1 MAPTTE
7 TISGKHQVADVV
19 MEPAAGAA
27 SAPRFAPV
35 SASYGRYALGLL
47 VAIYTVNFLDR
58 QIITTIGESIKNDLH
73 LTDTQMGALG
83 GIFFAAVYTILGI
96 PIARVADKSNRPWVM
111 TLSLALWSGFTVIS
125 GLAKNYGVLA
135 FARAGVG
142 IGEAGCSPT
151 AHSLLADYFP
161 PEKRATALAIYS
173 MGISIGTLLGMAIG
187 GIVAEHYG
195 WRNAFLVAGAPGLV
209 FAVLAIFTLRE
220 PRDQL
225 SRDAQAAANA
235 SSHISLLMVFSA
247 LEKRPTFWLF
257 AMGGALTSFVSY
269 AHGQFF
275 TPFFL
280 RNHTPE
286 LTVLAGH
293 FGMAPAAGKPPLGF
307 ISLALGLG
315 AGFGGAFGSWL
326 GGVLADRWGA
336 KDVRNY
342 ALFPLLVPFVSLPV
356 LWFAAGTDNMA
367 LALVLLLIPNIGV
380 GAWWGPVYG
389 GVQGLVPPAMRAL
402 SAAVLLFVINMIGL
416 GGGPTAFGMV
426 TDLMTNRYL
435 DGSGLDVQACKA
447 AAGAV
452 KATCAAASAHGIKT
466 TVYLSTAI
474 IPLAMLCFF
483 LSRGT
488 IQKDVANAEVLPAK
502 PMSTRRLSFY
512 LFGAGALPGAF
523 LANASSMF
531 FKTPPPFFFLD
542 GLVAGGLV
550 GVIVAAVIIHLDRPR
565 QA

>member
-1 MAPTTE
+1 MAD
-7 TISGKHQVADVV
+7 IAL
-19 MEPAAGAA
+19 EPGAA
-27 SAPRFAPV
+27 PRPEPRFAPV
-35 SASYGRYALGLL
+35 SASYGRYALTLL

-58 QIITTIGESIKNDLH
+58 QIITTIGEAIKTDLR

-96 PIARVADKSNRPWVM
+96 PIARVADKANRPWVM
-111 TLSLALWSGFTVIS
+111 TISLALWSGFTVLS
-125 GLAKNYGVLA
+125 GYARNYGVLA
-135 FARAGVG
+135 ISRAGVG

-161 PEKRATALAIYS
+161 QEKRATALAIYS

-209 FAVLAIFTLRE
+209 FAVLAILTLRE
-220 PRDQL
+220 PRNQL
-225 SRDAQAAANA
+225 SRDAQAQANA

-280 RNHTPE
+280 RNHAHE
-286 LTVLAGH
+286 LTVLAGQ
-293 FGMAPAAGKPPLGF
+293 FGMAPAPGKPPLGF
-307 ISLALGLG
+307 LSLALGLG
-315 AGFGGAFGSWL
+315 AGIGGAFGSWL
-326 GGVLADRWGA
+326 GGVLADKLGK
-336 KDVRNY
+336 KDLRNY
-342 ALFPLLVPFVSLPV
+342 ALFPLLAPFVSLPV
-356 LWFAAGTDNMA
+356 LWYVAGTDNML
-367 LALVLLLIPNIGV
+367 LALILLLIPGIAV

-389 GVQGLVPPAMRAL
+389 GVQTMVPPAMRAL
-402 SAAVLLFVINMIGL
+402 SAAVLLFAINMIGL
-416 GGGPTAFGMV
+416 GGGPTAFGMT
-426 TDLMTNRYL
+426 TDAMTNHYL
-435 DGSGLDVQACKA
+435 AGTGFDVETCRTAVDA
-447 AAGAV
+447 A
-452 KATCAAASAHGIKT
+452 KATCAAASAHGIKI

-483 LSRGT
+483 LSRAT
-488 IQKDVANAEVLPAK
+488 IVRDAANALALPAK
-502 PMSTRRLSFY
+502 AMSTRRLAAY
-512 LFGAGALPGAF
+512 LCVAGAIPGAF

-531 FKTPPPFFFLD
+531 FKAPPPMFWLQ
-542 GLVAGGLV
+542 GLAAGGLV
-550 GVIVAAVIIHLDRPR
+550 GVVLAVMIVAVSRHTEAK
-565 QA
+565 A

>member
-1 MAPTTE
+1 MAD
-7 TISGKHQVADVV
+7 IV
-19 MEPAAGAA
+19 MEPGAA
-27 SAPRFAPV
+27 APAAPRFAPV
-35 SASYGRYALGLL
+35 SANYGRYALGLL

-58 QIITTIGESIKNDLH
+58 QIITTIGESIKTDLR

-96 PIARVADKSNRPWVM
+96 PIARVADKANRPWVM
-111 TLSLALWSGFTVIS
+111 TISLALWSGFTVLS
-125 GLAKNYGVLA
+125 GFARNYAVLA
-135 FARAGVG
+135 IARAGVG
-142 IGEAGCSPT
+142 VGEAGCSPT

-161 PEKRATALAIYS
+161 PQKRATALAIYS

-220 PRDQL
+220 PRSQL

-235 SSHISLLMVFSA
+235 SSHIPLLMVFSA
-247 LEKRPTFWLF
+247 LEQRPTFWLF
-257 AMGGALTSFVSY
+257 ALGGALTSFVSY

-286 LTVLAGH
+286 LTLLAGH

-307 ISLALGLG
+307 ISLALGLA
-315 AGFGGAFGSWL
+315 AGIGGAFGSWL
-326 GGVLADRWGA
+326 GGFLADRWGA

-342 ALFPLLVPFVSLPV
+342 ALFPLLVPFLSIPV
-356 LWFAAGTDNMA
+356 LWFAAGTDNMP
-367 LALVLLLIPNIGV
+367 LALTLLLIPNIGV

-435 DGSGLDVQACKA
+435 AGSSLDIQACKTAVDA
-447 AAGAV
+447 A

-466 TVYLSTAI
+466 TVYLSTAV
-474 IPLAMLCFF
+474 IPFAMLCFF

-488 IQKDVANAEVLPAK
+488 IKRDVANAEVLPAK
-502 PMSTRRLSFY
+502 PMSTGRLSFY
-512 LFGAGALPGAF
+512 LFVAGALPGAA

-531 FKTPPPFFFLD
+531 FKHPPPLFYLD
-542 GLVAGGLV
+542 GMIAGGLV
-550 GVIVAAVIIHLDRPR
+550 GVVLAFMIVGVSRRAEA
-565 QA
+565 

>member
-1 MAPTTE
+1 MAD
-7 TISGKHQVADVV
+7 IAL
-19 MEPAAGAA
+19 EPGAA
-27 SAPRFAPV
+27 APAAPRFAPV

-73 LTDTQMGALG
+73 LTDSQMGALG

-96 PIARVADKSNRPWVM
+96 PIARVADKANRPWVM
-111 TLSLALWSGFTVIS
+111 TLSLALWSGFTVLS
-125 GLAKNYGVLA
+125 GFARNYGVLA
-135 FARAGVG
+135 VARAGVG
-142 IGEAGCSPT
+142 VGEAGCSPT

-161 PEKRATALAIYS
+161 PQKRATALAIYS

-195 WRNAFLVAGAPGLV
+195 WRTAFFVAGAPGLV
-209 FAVLAIFTLRE
+209 FAVLAVFTLRE

-225 SRDAQAAANA
+225 SRDAQASANA
-235 SSHISLLMVFSA
+235 ASHISLLMVFSA

-257 AMGGALTSFVSY
+257 ALGGALTSFVSY

-280 RNHTPE
+280 RNHAHE
-286 LTVLAGH
+286 LTVLAGQ
-293 FGMAPAAGKPPLGF
+293 FGMAPAPGKPPLGF
-307 ISLALGLG
+307 VSLALGLG
-315 AGFGGAFGSWL
+315 AGIGGAFGSWL
-326 GGVLADRWGA
+326 GGVLADKLGQ
-336 KDVRNY
+336 KDIRNY
-342 ALFPLLVPFVSLPV
+342 ALFPLLVPFVSLPI
-356 LWFAAGTDNMA
+356 LWFVAGTDNMA
-367 LALVLLLIPNIGV
+367 LAMVLLLIPNIGV

-416 GGGPTAFGMV
+416 GGGPTAFGMT
-426 TDLMTNRYL
+426 TDAMTNHYL
-435 DGSGLDVQACKA
+435 AGTGFDVQTCRTALDA
-447 AAGAV
+447 A

-483 LSRGT
+483 LSRNT
-488 IQKDVANAEVLPAK
+488 IAKDAANAEALPPK
-502 PMSTRRLSFY
+502 PMSTRRLSAY
-512 LFGAGALPGAF
+512 LFVAGALPGAF

-531 FKTPPPFFFLD
+531 FKTPPAMFWLQ
-542 GLVAGGLV
+542 GMIAGGLV
-550 GVIVAAVIIHLDRPR
+550 GVVLAFMIVGVSRRAA
-565 QA
+565 A

>member
-1 MAPTTE
+1 MAD
-7 TISGKHQVADVV
+7 IVL
-19 MEPAAGAA
+19 EPGAA
-27 SAPRFAPV
+27 APSAPRFAPV
-35 SASYGRYALGLL
+35 SASYGRYALTLL

-96 PIARVADKSNRPWVM
+96 PIARIADKSNRPWVM
-111 TLSLALWSGFTVIS
+111 TISLALWSGFTVMS
-125 GLAKNYGVLA
+125 AFAKNYAVLA
-135 FARAGVG
+135 ISRAGVG

-161 PEKRATALAIYS
+161 QEKRATALAIYS

-195 WRNAFLVAGAPGLV
+195 WRTAFLVAGAPGLA

-220 PRDQL
+220 PRSQL

-235 SSHISLLMVFSA
+235 SSHIPLLMVFSA
-247 LEKRPTFWLF
+247 LEMRPTFWLF
-257 AMGGALTSFVSY
+257 ALGGALTSFVSY

-280 RNHTPE
+280 RNHAHE
-286 LTVLAGH
+286 LTVLAGQ
-293 FGMAPAAGKPPLGF
+293 FGMAPAPGKPPLGF

-315 AGFGGAFGSWL
+315 AGIGGAFGSWL
-326 GGVLADRWGA
+326 GGALADRWGA

-342 ALFPLLVPFVSLPV
+342 ALFPLLVPFVSIPV
-356 LWFAAGTDNMA
+356 LWYAAGTDNMM
-367 LALVLLLIPNIGV
+367 LALILLLIPNIGV

-389 GVQGLVPPAMRAL
+389 GVQSLVPPAMRAL

-416 GGGPTAFGMV
+416 GGGPTAFGMM
-426 TDLMTNRYL
+426 TDAMTNRGL
-435 DGSGLDVQACKA
+435 IGSGLDVQACKA
-447 AAGAV
+447 AVGAA
-452 KATCAAASAHGIKT
+452 KATCAAASAHGIKV

-474 IPLAMLCFF
+474 IPLAMICFF
-483 LSRGT
+483 LSRRT
-488 IQKDVANAEVLPAK
+488 IGRDVANADALPAK
-502 PMSTRRLSFY
+502 AMSTRRLAGY
-512 LFGAGALPGAF
+512 LFVAGALPGAA

-531 FKTPPPFFFLD
+531 FKSPPPLFYLD
-542 GLVAGGLV
+542 GLVAGGAV
-550 GVIVAAVIIHLDRPR
+550 GVILAVMIAAAGRR
-565 QA
+565 AEA

>member
-1 MAPTTE
+1 
-7 TISGKHQVADVV
+7 VADVAL
-19 MEPAAGAA
+19 EPGAGAPA
-27 SAPRFAPV
+27 VPRFAPV
-35 SASYGRYALGLL
+35 SASYGRYALTLL
-47 VAIYTVNFLDR
+47 VLIYTVNFLDR
-58 QIITTIGESIKNDLH
+58 QIITTVGEAIKNDLK

-83 GIFFAAVYTILGI
+83 GIFFAFVYTVLGI
-96 PIARVADKSNRPWVM
+96 PIARVADKANRPLVM
-111 TLSLALWSGFTVIS
+111 TLSLAVWSGFTVLSAYARSYAI
-125 GLAKNYGVLA
+125 LAVS
-135 FARAGVG
+135 RAGVG

-161 PEKRATALAIYS
+161 QEKRATALAIYS

-195 WRNAFLVAGAPGLV
+195 WRTAFLVAGLPGLI
-209 FAVLAIFTLRE
+209 FAVIAILTLRE
-220 PRDQL
+220 PRSQLAKDVRDQH
-225 SRDAQAAANA
+225 DADN
-235 SSHISLLMVFSA
+235 HISLAIVFSA
-247 LEKRPTFWLF
+247 LEQRPTFWLF

-286 LTVLAGH
+286 LTALAGQ
-293 FGMAPAAGKPPLGF
+293 FGMAPAPGKAPLGF
-307 ISLALGLG
+307 VSLALGLG

-326 GGVLADRWGA
+326 GGVLADKLGA

-342 ALFPLLVPFVSLPV
+342 ALFPFLVPFVSLPIV
-356 LWFAAGTDNMA
+356 WWVAGTDQMLPA
-367 LALVLLLIPNIGV
+367 LIVLLIPNIGV

-389 GVQGLVPPAMRAL
+389 SVQTMVPPAMRAL

-416 GGGPTAFGMV
+416 GGGPTAFGIT

-435 DGSGLDVQACKA
+435 EGTGLDITACKA
-447 AAGAV
+447 AVGAA

-483 LSRGT
+483 ASRWT
-488 IQKDVANAEVLPAK
+488 IVADMKKGDHLPDR
-502 PMSTRRLSFY
+502 PMSTAKLAAYF
-512 LFGAGALPGAF
+512 FVGGAIPGAF
-523 LANASSMF
+523 LANASVMF
-531 FKTPPPFFFLD
+531 FKHPPAMLWAQ
-542 GLVAGGLV
+542 GLVIGGIV
-550 GVIVAAVIIHLDRPR
+550 GVVLAIMIANAGKRT
-565 QA
+565 A

>member
-1 MAPTTE
+1 MAD
-7 TISGKHQVADVV
+7 IV
-19 MEPAAGAA
+19 MEPGAA
-27 SAPRFAPV
+27 APAAPRFAPV
-35 SASYGRYALGLL
+35 SANYGRYALALL

-58 QIITTIGESIKNDLH
+58 QIITTIGESIKTDLH

-96 PIARVADKSNRPWVM
+96 PIARVADKANRPWVM
-111 TLSLALWSGFTVIS
+111 TLSLALWSGFTVLS
-125 GLAKNYGVLA
+125 GFARNYAVLA

-161 PEKRATALAIYS
+161 PQKRATALAIYS

-220 PRDQL
+220 PRSQL

-235 SSHISLLMVFSA
+235 SSHIPLLMVFSA
-247 LEKRPTFWLF
+247 LEQRPTFWLF
-257 AMGGALTSFVSY
+257 ALGGALTSFVSY
-269 AHGQFF
+269 AHGQFL

-286 LTVLAGH
+286 LTLLAGH

-307 ISLALGLG
+307 ISLALGLA
-315 AGFGGAFGSWL
+315 AGIGGAFGSWL
-326 GGVLADRWGA
+326 GGFLADRWGA

-342 ALFPLLVPFVSLPV
+342 ALFPLLVPFLSIPV
-356 LWFAAGTDNMA
+356 LWFAAGTNNMP
-367 LALVLLLIPNIGV
+367 LALTLLLIPNIGV

-416 GGGPTAFGMV
+416 GGGPTAFGMT
-426 TDLMTNRYL
+426 TDMMTNHYL
-435 DGSGLDVQACKA
+435 AGTGFDVQTCRTALA
-447 AAGAV
+447 AA

-466 TVYLSTAI
+466 TVYLSTAV
-474 IPLAMLCFF
+474 IPFAMLCFF

-488 IQKDVANAEVLPAK
+488 IKKDVANAEVLPAK
-502 PMSTRRLSFY
+502 PMSTGRLSFY
-512 LFGAGALPGAF
+512 LFVAGALPGAA

-531 FKTPPPFFFLD
+531 FKHPPPLFYLD
-542 GLVAGGLV
+542 GMVAGGLIGVALAFMIV
-550 GVIVAAVIIHLDRPR
+550 GVSRRAEA
-565 QA
+565 

>member
-1 MAPTTE
+1 MVD
-7 TISGKHQVADVV
+7 IVV
-19 MEPAAGAA
+19 EPGAA
-27 SAPRFAPV
+27 APAAPRFAPV
-35 SASYGRYALGLL
+35 SANYGRYALGLL

-96 PIARVADKSNRPWVM
+96 PIARVADKANRPWVM
-111 TLSLALWSGFTVIS
+111 TISLALWSGFTVLS
-125 GLAKNYGVLA
+125 GVARNYAMLA

-161 PEKRATALAIYS
+161 PQKRATALAIYS

-209 FAVLAIFTLRE
+209 FAVLAIFTLKE
-220 PRDQL
+220 PRNQL
-225 SRDAQAAANA
+225 SRDAQASANA
-235 SSHISLLMVFSA
+235 ASHISLLMVFSA

-280 RNHTPE
+280 RNHAHE
-286 LTVLAGH
+286 LSVLAGQ
-293 FGMAPAAGKPPLGF
+293 FGMAPAPGKPPLGF

-315 AGFGGAFGSWL
+315 AGIGGAFGSWL

-356 LWFAAGTDNMA
+356 LWFAAGTDNML
-367 LALVLLLIPNIGV
+367 LALTLLLIPNVAV

-416 GGGPTAFGMV
+416 GGGPTSFGMV
-426 TDLMTNRYL
+426 TDAMTNHYL
-435 DGSGLDVQACKA
+435 AGTAFDVQTCRT
-447 AAGAV
+447 AAGAA
-452 KATCAAASAHGIKT
+452 KAACAAASAHGIKA
-466 TVYLSTAI
+466 TVYISTAI
-474 IPLAMLCFF
+474 TPLAMLCFF
-483 LSRGT
+483 LSRRT
-488 IQKDVANAEVLPAK
+488 IAKDVANAEVLPAK
-502 PMSTRRLSFY
+502 PMSTGRLSFY
-512 LFGAGALPGAF
+512 LFVAGALPGAA

-531 FKTPPPFFFLD
+531 FKHPPPLFWLD
-542 GLVAGGLV
+542 GMIAGGLIGVVLAFMIV
-550 GVIVAAVIIHLDRPR
+550 GVSRRAEA
-565 QA
+565 

>member
-1 MAPTTE
+1 
-7 TISGKHQVADVV
+7 VADVV
-19 MEPAAGAA
+19 LEAGATA
-27 SAPRFAPV
+27 SSEPRFAPV
-35 SASYGRYALGLL
+35 SASYGRYALTLL

-73 LTDTQMGALG
+73 LTDSQMGALG
-83 GIFFAAVYTILGI
+83 GIYFAAVYTILGI
-96 PIARVADKSNRPWVM
+96 PIARVADKSNRPLVM
-111 TLSLALWSGFTVIS
+111 TISLALWSGFTVVS
-125 GLAKNYGVLA
+125 GVARTYAVLA

-161 PEKRATALAIYS
+161 PNKRATALAIYS

-195 WRNAFLVAGAPGLV
+195 WRNAFFVAGAPGLI
-209 FAVLAIFTLRE
+209 FALLAIFTLRE
-220 PRDQL
+220 PRSQL

-235 SSHISLLMVFSA
+235 SSHIPLLMVFST
-247 LEKRPTFWLF
+247 LEQRPTFWLF
-257 AMGGALTSFVSY
+257 GLGGALTSFVSY

-280 RNHTPE
+280 RNHGHE
-286 LTVLAGH
+286 LTILAGQ
-293 FGMAPAAGKPPLGF
+293 FGMAPAPGKPPLGF

-315 AGFGGAFGSWL
+315 AGLGGALGSWL
-326 GGVLADRWGA
+326 GGVLADKLGA

-356 LWFAAGTDNMA
+356 VWYAAGTDNMM
-367 LALVLLLIPNIGV
+367 LALILLLIPNIGV

-416 GGGPTAFGMV
+416 GGGPTAFGMT
-426 TDLMTNRYL
+426 TDAMTNHYL
-435 DGSGLDVQACKA
+435 LGTGLDVQACKA
-447 AAGAV
+447 ATGAAKV
-452 KATCAAASAHGIKT
+452 ACAAASAHGIKI

-483 LSRGT
+483 LSRWT
-488 IQKDVANAEVLPAK
+488 IKADVAKAETMPAR
-502 PMSTRRLSFY
+502 PISTGRLSAYMFV
-512 LFGAGALPGAF
+512 AGALPGAA
-523 LANASSMF
+523 LANASSRF
-531 FKTPPPFFFLD
+531 FATPPPMFWLQ
-542 GLVAGGLV
+542 GLVVGGAIGVALATMVANAGRRK
-550 GVIVAAVIIHLDRPR
+550 AA
-565 QA
+565 

>member
-1 MAPTTE
+1 MAD
-7 TISGKHQVADVV
+7 IAL
-19 MEPAAGAA
+19 EPGAA
-27 SAPRFAPV
+27 APAAPRFAPV
-35 SASYGRYALGLL
+35 SANYGRYALGLL

-96 PIARVADKSNRPWVM
+96 PIARVADKANRPWVM
-111 TLSLALWSGFTVIS
+111 TISLALWSGFTVLS
-125 GLAKNYGVLA
+125 GVARNYAMLA

-161 PEKRATALAIYS
+161 PQKRATALAIYS

-209 FAVLAIFTLRE
+209 FAVLAIFTLKE
-220 PRDQL
+220 PRNQL
-225 SRDAQAAANA
+225 SRDAQASANA
-235 SSHISLLMVFSA
+235 ASHISLLMVFSA

-280 RNHTPE
+280 RNHAHE
-286 LTVLAGH
+286 LSVLAGQ
-293 FGMAPAAGKPPLGF
+293 FGMAPAPGKPPLGF

-315 AGFGGAFGSWL
+315 AGIGGAFGSWL

-356 LWFAAGTDNMA
+356 LWFAAGTDNML
-367 LALVLLLIPNIGV
+367 LALTLLLIPNVAV

-416 GGGPTAFGMV
+416 GGGPTSFGMV
-426 TDLMTNRYL
+426 TDAMTNHYL
-435 DGSGLDVQACKA
+435 AGTAFDVQTCRT
-447 AAGAV
+447 AAGAA
-452 KATCAAASAHGIKT
+452 KAACAAASAHGIKA
-466 TVYLSTAI
+466 TVYISTAI
-474 IPLAMLCFF
+474 TPLAMLCFF
-483 LSRGT
+483 LSRRT
-488 IQKDVANAEVLPAK
+488 IAKDVANAEVLPAK
-502 PMSTRRLSFY
+502 PMSTGRLSFY
-512 LFGAGALPGAF
+512 LFVAGALPGAA

-531 FKTPPPFFFLD
+531 FKHPPPLFWLD
-542 GLVAGGLV
+542 GMIAGGLIGVVLAFMIV
-550 GVIVAAVIIHLDRPR
+550 GVSRRAEA
-565 QA
+565 

>member
-1 MAPTTE
+1 M
-7 TISGKHQVADVV
+7 TI
-19 MEPAAGAA
+19 
-27 SAPRFAPV
+27 
-35 SASYGRYALGLL
+35 
-47 VAIYTVNFLDR
+47 
-58 QIITTIGESIKNDLH
+58 
-73 LTDTQMGALG
+73 
-83 GIFFAAVYTILGI
+83 
-96 PIARVADKSNRPWVM
+96 
-111 TLSLALWSGFTVIS
+111 SLALWSGFTVLS
-125 GLAKNYGVLA
+125 GFARNYGVLA
-135 FARAGVG
+135 VARAGVG
-142 IGEAGCSPT
+142 VGEAGCSPT

-161 PEKRATALAIYS
+161 PQKRATALAIYS

-195 WRNAFLVAGAPGLV
+195 WRTAFLVAGAPGLA
-209 FAVLAIFTLRE
+209 FAVLAVFTLKE

-225 SRDAQAAANA
+225 SRDAQASANA
-235 SSHISLLMVFSA
+235 ASHISLLMVFSA

-280 RNHTPE
+280 RNHAHE
-286 LTVLAGH
+286 LTVLAGQ
-293 FGMAPAAGKPPLGF
+293 FGMAPAPGKPPLGF

-315 AGFGGAFGSWL
+315 AGIGGAFGSWL

-356 LWFAAGTDNMA
+356 LWFAAGADNMP
-367 LALVLLLIPNIGV
+367 LALTLLLIPNIAV

-416 GGGPTAFGMV
+416 GGGPTSFGMV
-426 TDLMTNRYL
+426 TDAMTNHYL
-435 DGSGLDVQACKA
+435 LGTAFDVQTCRT
-447 AAGAV
+447 AAGAA
-452 KATCAAASAHGIKT
+452 KAACAAASAHGIKA

-474 IPLAMLCFF
+474 TPLAMLCFF
-483 LSRGT
+483 LSRRT
-488 IQKDVANAEVLPAK
+488 IAKDAANAEVLPAR
-502 PMSTRRLSFY
+502 PMPTPRLCGY
-512 LFGAGALPGAF
+512 LFAAGALPGAF

-531 FKTPPPFFFLD
+531 FKTPPAMFWLQ

-550 GVIVAAVIIHLDRPR
+550 GVALALTIVAVSRRGEAANWARG
-565 QA
+565 A

>member
-1 MAPTTE
+1 MAD
-7 TISGKHQVADVV
+7 IVL
-19 MEPAAGAA
+19 EPGAA
-27 SAPRFAPV
+27 APAERFAPV
-35 SASYGRYALGLL
+35 SPAYGRYALTLL

-73 LTDTQMGALG
+73 LTDSQMGALG
-83 GIFFAAVYTILGI
+83 GIYFAAVYTILGI

-111 TLSLALWSGFTVIS
+111 TISLALWSGFTVVS
-125 GLAKNYGVLA
+125 GVARSYAVLA

-161 PEKRATALAIYS
+161 PNKRATALAIYS

-195 WRNAFLVAGAPGLV
+195 WRNAFFVAGAPGLI
-209 FAVLAIFTLRE
+209 FALLAILTLRE
-220 PRDQL
+220 PRSQL

-235 SSHISLLMVFSA
+235 SSHIPLLMVFST
-247 LEKRPTFWLF
+247 LEQRPTFWLF
-257 AMGGALTSFVSY
+257 GLGGALTSFVSY

-280 RNHTPE
+280 RNHAHE
-286 LTVLAGH
+286 LTILAGQ

-315 AGFGGAFGSWL
+315 AGLGGAFGSWL
-326 GGVLADRWGA
+326 GGLLADKWGA

-356 LWFAAGTDNMA
+356 LWYAAGTDNML
-367 LALVLLLIPNIGV
+367 LALILLVIPNIAV

-389 GVQGLVPPAMRAL
+389 GVQNLAPPAMRAL
-402 SAAVLLFVINMIGL
+402 SAAVLLFVITIIGL
-416 GGGPTAFGMV
+416 GGGPTAFGMT
-426 TDLMTNRYL
+426 TDAMTNHYL
-435 DGSGLDVQACKA
+435 LGTGLDVQACKA
-447 AAGAV
+447 AAGAAKV
-452 KATCAAASAHGIKT
+452 ACAAASAHGIKA

-474 IPLAMLCFF
+474 SPFAMLCFF
-483 LSRGT
+483 LSRWT
-488 IQKDVANAEVLPAK
+488 IAKDTANANVLPAK
-502 PMSTRRLSFY
+502 LISTRRLAAYF
-512 LFGAGALPGAF
+512 FVAGALPGAA

-531 FKTPPPFFFLD
+531 FKVPPPMFWLQ
-542 GLVAGGLV
+542 GLVVGGAIGVALATMVANAGRAK
-550 GVIVAAVIIHLDRPR
+550 AA
-565 QA
+565 

>member
-1 MAPTTE
+1 MADLALDTGRPVTSE
-7 TISGKHQVADVV
+7 
-19 MEPAAGAA
+19 
-27 SAPRFAPV
+27 PRFAPV
-35 SASYGRYALGLL
+35 SANYGRYALTLL

-73 LTDTQMGALG
+73 LTDSQMGALG
-83 GIFFAAVYTILGI
+83 GIYFAAVYTILGI
-96 PIARVADKSNRPWVM
+96 PIARVADKNSRPWVM
-111 TLSLALWSGFTVIS
+111 TISLALWSGFTVIS
-125 GLAKNYGVLA
+125 GVAKNYALLA

-161 PEKRATALAIYS
+161 ANKRATALAIYS
-173 MGISIGTLLGMAIG
+173 TGISIGTLLGMAIG

-195 WRNAFLVAGAPGLV
+195 WRSAFLVAGVPGLI

-235 SSHISLLMVFSA
+235 SSHISLLMVFST

-257 AMGGALTSFVSY
+257 ALGGALMSFVSY

-280 RNHTPE
+280 RNHPHE
-286 LTVLAGH
+286 LTVLAGQ
-293 FGMAPAAGKPPLGF
+293 FGMAPGPGKPPLGF

-315 AGFGGAFGSWL
+315 AGIGGAFGSWL
-326 GGVLADRWGA
+326 GGFLADRWGA

-342 ALFPLLVPFVSLPV
+342 ALFPFLVPFVSLPV
-356 LWFAAGTDNMA
+356 LWYAASTDNMLVA
-367 LALVLLLIPNIGV
+367 LTLLLIPNIAV

-416 GGGPTAFGMV
+416 GGGPTAFGMTTDIV
-426 TDLMTNRYL
+426 TNHFLAGT
-435 DGSGLDVQACKA
+435 GLDVQACKA
-447 AAGAV
+447 AVGAA
-452 KATCAAASAHGIKT
+452 KASCAAASAHGVKI

-483 LSRGT
+483 LSRST
-488 IQKDVANAEVLPAK
+488 IKLDVANAEVMASK
-502 PMSTRRLSFY
+502 PISTSRLAAY
-512 LFGAGALPGAF
+512 LFAAGALPGAA

-531 FKTPPPFFFLD
+531 FHRPPPFFWLE
-542 GLVAGGLV
+542 GLLAGGFIGVVLAYMIV
-550 GVIVAAVIIHLDRPR
+550 GASRPAQR
-565 QA
+565 

>member
-1 MAPTTE
+1 MAD
-7 TISGKHQVADVV
+7 IAL
-19 MEPAAGAA
+19 EPGAA
-27 SAPRFAPV
+27 APAGPRFAPV
-35 SASYGRYALGLL
+35 SANYGRYALALL

-58 QIITTIGESIKNDLH
+58 QIITTIGESIKNDLR
-73 LTDTQMGALG
+73 LTDSQMGALG
-83 GIFFAAVYTILGI
+83 GIYFAAVYTILGI

-111 TLSLALWSGFTVIS
+111 TISLALWSGFTVVS
-125 GLAKNYGVLA
+125 GIAKTYAVLA
-135 FARAGVG
+135 FSRAGVG

-161 PEKRATALAIYS
+161 QEKRATALAIYS

-195 WRNAFLVAGAPGLV
+195 WRAAFFVAGAPGLV
-209 FAVLAIFTLRE
+209 FALLAILTLRE
-220 PRDQL
+220 PRNQL

-235 SSHISLLMVFSA
+235 SSHIPLLMVFST
-247 LEKRPTFWLF
+247 LEQRPTFWLF
-257 AMGGALTSFVSY
+257 ALGGALTSFVSY

-280 RNHTPE
+280 RNHAHE
-286 LTVLAGH
+286 LTPLAGQ
-293 FGMAPAAGKPPLGF
+293 FGMAPAPGKPPLGF

-315 AGFGGAFGSWL
+315 AGIGGAFGSWL

-356 LWFAAGTDNMA
+356 LWYAAGTDNML
-367 LALVLLLIPNIGV
+367 LALVLLLIPNIAV

-389 GVQGLVPPAMRAL
+389 GVQTMAPPAMRAL

-416 GGGPTAFGMV
+416 GGGPTSFGMT
-426 TDLMTNRYL
+426 TDAMTNHYL
-435 DGSGLDVQACKA
+435 AGTGLDVIACKTAVGA
-447 AAGAV
+447 A
-452 KATCAAASAHGIKT
+452 KAACAAASAHGIKI

-474 IPLAMLCFF
+474 VPFAMLCFF
-483 LSRGT
+483 LSRWT
-488 IQKDVANAEVLPAK
+488 IKQDVANADVLPAR
-502 PMSTRRLSFY
+502 PMPTARLSAY
-512 LFGAGALPGAF
+512 LFLAGALPGAA

-531 FKTPPPFFFLD
+531 FATPPPMFWLQ
-542 GLVAGGLV
+542 GLVVGGLV
-550 GVIVAAVIIHLDRPR
+550 GVVLAFMVVAASRPK
-565 QA
+565 AA

>member
-1 MAPTTE
+1 MAD
-7 TISGKHQVADVV
+7 IV
-19 MEPAAGAA
+19 MEPGAVA
-27 SAPRFAPV
+27 PAAPRFAPV
-35 SASYGRYALGLL
+35 SANYGRYALGLL

-58 QIITTIGESIKNDLH
+58 QIITTIGESIKTDLR

-96 PIARVADKSNRPWVM
+96 PIARVADKANRPWVM
-111 TLSLALWSGFTVIS
+111 TISLALWSGFTVLS
-125 GLAKNYGVLA
+125 GFARNYGVLA

-161 PEKRATALAIYS
+161 PQKRATALAIYS

-220 PRDQL
+220 PRSQL

-235 SSHISLLMVFSA
+235 SSHIPLLMVFSA
-247 LEKRPTFWLF
+247 LEQRPTFWLF
-257 AMGGALTSFVSY
+257 ALGGALTSFVSY

-286 LTVLAGH
+286 LTLLAGH
-293 FGMAPAAGKPPLGF
+293 FGMAPADGKPPLGF

-315 AGFGGAFGSWL
+315 AGIGGAFGSWL
-326 GGVLADRWGA
+326 GGFLADRWGA

-342 ALFPLLVPFVSLPV
+342 ALFPLLVPFLSIPV
-356 LWFAAGTDNMA
+356 LWFAAGTDNMP
-367 LALVLLLIPNIGV
+367 LALTLLLIPNIGV

-426 TDLMTNRYL
+426 TDLMTNHYL
-435 DGSGLDVQACKA
+435 AGSHLDIQACKTAVDA
-447 AAGAV
+447 A

-466 TVYLSTAI
+466 TVYLSTAV
-474 IPLAMLCFF
+474 IPFAMLCFF

-488 IQKDVANAEVLPAK
+488 IEKDVANAEVLPAK
-502 PMSTRRLSFY
+502 PMSTGRLSFY
-512 LFGAGALPGAF
+512 LFVAGALPGLA

-531 FKTPPPFFFLD
+531 FKHPPPLFYLD
-542 GLVAGGLV
+542 GLMAGGLIGVVLAFMIV
-550 GVIVAAVIIHLDRPR
+550 GVSRRAEA
-565 QA
+565 

>member
-1 MAPTTE
+1 MADIALEP
-7 TISGKHQVADVV
+7 SGG
-19 MEPAAGAA
+19 EPGEAA
-27 SAPRFAPV
+27 APRFAPV
-35 SASYGRYALGLL
+35 SAAYGRYALALL

-73 LTDTQMGALG
+73 LTDSQMGALG
-83 GIFFAAVYTILGI
+83 GIYFAAVYTILGI
-96 PIARVADKSNRPWVM
+96 PIARVADRSNRPWVM
-111 TLSLALWSGFTVIS
+111 TISLALWSGFTVIS
-125 GLAKNYGVLA
+125 GLARSYAVLA
-135 FARAGVG
+135 FSRAGVG

-161 PEKRATALAIYS
+161 PNRRATALAIYS

-195 WRNAFLVAGAPGLV
+195 WRYAFFVAGAPGLV
-209 FAVLAIFTLRE
+209 FALLAIFTLRE
-220 PRDQL
+220 PRNQL
-225 SRDAQAAANA
+225 SRDAQAVANAAN
-235 SSHISLLMVFSA
+235 HIPLLTVFST
-247 LEKRPTFWLF
+247 LEQRPTFWLF
-257 AMGGALTSFVSY
+257 GLGGALTSFVSY
-269 AHGQFF
+269 AHGQFMV
-275 TPFFL
+275 PFFL
-280 RNHTPE
+280 RNHAHD
-286 LTVLAGH
+286 LTILAGQ

-356 LWFAAGTDNMA
+356 LWYVAGTDNMP
-367 LALVLLLIPNIGV
+367 LALTLLLIPNIGV

-416 GGGPTAFGMV
+416 GGGPTAFGMT
-426 TDLMTNRYL
+426 TDAMTNHYL
-435 DGSGLDVQACKA
+435 LGTGLDVGACKA
-447 AAGAV
+447 AAGAAKV
-452 KATCAAASAHGIKT
+452 ACAAASAHGIKT

-483 LSRGT
+483 FSRGT
-488 IQKDVANAEVLPAK
+488 IAKDVAKAEALPARS
-502 PMSTRRLSFY
+502 MSTRRLAAY
-512 LFGAGALPGAF
+512 LFVAGALPGAA
-523 LANASSMF
+523 LANAASMF
-531 FKTPPPFFFLD
+531 FKAPPPMFWLQ
-542 GLVAGGLV
+542 GLAVGGLI
-550 GVIVAAVIIHLDRPR
+550 GVILAVMVAAASRSKL
-565 QA
+565 A